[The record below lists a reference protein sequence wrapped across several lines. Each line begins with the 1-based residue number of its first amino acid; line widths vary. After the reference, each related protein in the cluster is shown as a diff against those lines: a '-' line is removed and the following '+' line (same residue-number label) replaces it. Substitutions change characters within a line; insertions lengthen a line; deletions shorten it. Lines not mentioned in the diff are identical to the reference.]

1 MKTEWTTIIISP
13 PFSAEPHPY
22 KEEDTASEGT
32 DVTLPRECETWDFH
46 FGDFEGI

>member
-32 DVTLPRECETWDFH
+32 DRLLWQADGVEK
-46 FGDFEGI
+46 